1 MTEMM
6 TSDGPVLKFD
16 APNGDM
22 DGAIVAKLRYG
33 VAKTIASLMFDKTK
47 LYSPPGNI
55 YARIAFMLGDEDV
68 TSYLEDFT
76 QLETYYAKPLYKDEW
91 PTEN

>member
-1 MTEMM
+1 MTEMV

-22 DGAIVAKLRYG
+22 DGGIVARLRYG
-33 VAKTIASLMFDKTK
+33 VAKTLASLMFDQTR
-47 LYSPPGNI
+47 LYSPAGNI
-55 YARIAFMLGDEDV
+55 YTRIAFMLGDEDV
-68 TSYLEDFT
+68 TSYSEDLT